1 MNVELLDLKS
11 FVTVADLGSFVRVA
25 ELLNLSQPALSR
37 RIRRLEE
44 TLGARLFER
53 TTRHVALTAVGRDFL
68 PKARRLAEEFES
80 SVLAIRDLGMRTS
93 GLVTVAAVPS
103 VAFRFLSKTIAR
115 FGEAYPRIRIRILDI
130 AANEGLEAV
139 ARGEA
144 DFGINY
150 IGASDAAF
158 DFTALLEDPF
168 VLACRRDHR
177 LAVRQRVR
185 WDELEGERLIVIGQ
199 TSSNRRLIDNALGRR
214 GMRLDWTCEVMRLS
228 GMLELVEAGL
238 GIAVLPSTAAPGAAH
253 SIIHTVE
260 IVAPQVSRTIGI
272 VQRHGPPSSPVAGR
286 LLAMLLEDWQ
296 TPRSMGRSDPEKYSE

>member
-11 FVTVADLGSFVRVA
+11 FVTVADLGSFVRAA

-68 PKARRLAEEFES
+68 PKARRLVEEFES
-80 SVLAIRDLGMRTS
+80 SVLAIRDLGRRTS

-103 VAFRFLSKTIAR
+103 VAFRFLPKTVAR
-115 FGEAYPRIRIRILDI
+115 FSEAYPRIRIRILDI
-130 AANEGLEAV
+130 GANEGLEAV

-150 IGASDAAF
+150 IGAADAAF

-168 VLACRRDHR
+168 VLACRHDHR
-177 LAVRQRVR
+177 LAARQRVR
-185 WDELEGERLIVIGQ
+185 WDELDGERLIVIGQ
-199 TSSNRRLIDNALGRR
+199 TSSNRRLIDNALGQR
-214 GMRLDWTCEVMRLS
+214 GMRLDWTYEVMHLS
-228 GMLELVEAGL
+228 GMLGLVEAGL
-238 GIAVLPSTAAPGAAH
+238 GIAVLPSVAAPPAAQ
-253 SIIHTVE
+253 SIIHTVD
-260 IVAPQVSRTIGI
+260 IVAPRVSRTIGI
-272 VQRHGPPSSPVAGR
+272 VQRHDPPVSPVAGR

-296 TPRSMGRSDPEKYSE
+296 APRSTG